1 MWTSKSFPLSNTDM
15 LAGDWTSAVIISISY
30 LFEFTALSEMS
41 VLETG
46 THRIRCTENFGLINF
61 GVKKEL

>member
-1 MWTSKSFPLSNTDM
+1 M

-46 THRIRCTENFGLINF
+46 TLDSLHREFWLQF
-61 GVKKEL
+61 ELGVRKEL